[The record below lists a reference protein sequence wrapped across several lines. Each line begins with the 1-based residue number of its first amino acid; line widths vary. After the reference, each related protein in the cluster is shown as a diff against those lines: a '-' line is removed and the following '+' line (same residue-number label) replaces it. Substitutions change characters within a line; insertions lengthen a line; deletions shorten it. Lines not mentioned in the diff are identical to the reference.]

1 MVYNHGVPQW
11 YGRKVMTDPN
21 LTDAQIAAVWA
32 YAESNNLIDGD
43 DFDLDG
49 NNFLCFTQTENR
61 RTVFVNVV
69 WVYTV

>member
-1 MVYNHGVPQW
+1 MYNHCVPQW

-21 LTDAQIAAVWA
+21 LTAAQIADVWA
-32 YAESNNLIDGD
+32 YAESNNLVDGD
-43 DFDLDG
+43 DFNLDG

>member
-1 MVYNHGVPQW
+1 
-11 YGRKVMTDPN
+11 MTDPN

>member
-1 MVYNHGVPQW
+1 
-11 YGRKVMTDPN
+11 MTDPN
-21 LTDAQIAAVWA
+21 LTAAQIADVWA
-32 YAESNNLIDGD
+32 YAESNNLVDGD
-43 DFDLDG
+43 DFNLDG